1 MSKQQIKYF
10 QVNDKKSKYKLKKGS
25 YEKIRTLGEGSFG
38 KVILVKKENSIN
50 QNDSN
55 YFALKIS
62 KRFKRELKK
71 KESILTDEKDNK
83 EDS

>member
-1 MSKQQIKYF
+1 MSKQKIKYF
-10 QVNDKKSKYKLKKGS
+10 QVNDKKTKYKCKKGS

-62 KRFKRELKK
+62 KRFKREIKK
-71 KESILTDEKDNK
+71 KKRLNFS
-83 EDS
+83 